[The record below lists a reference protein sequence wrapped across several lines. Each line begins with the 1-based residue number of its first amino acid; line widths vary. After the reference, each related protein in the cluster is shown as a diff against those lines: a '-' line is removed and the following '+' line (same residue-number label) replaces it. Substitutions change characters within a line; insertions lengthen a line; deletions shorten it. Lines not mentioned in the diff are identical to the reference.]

1 MLQPK
6 LRFKNFNEEW
16 VEKKIEEFY
25 PFIRNG
31 FVGIATPFYCEK
43 GVKYLQSN
51 NIHDGKIN
59 EKILKYITL
68 EFHQK
73 NIKNE
78 LKEDDILMVQSGHAG
93 ECAVV
98 GKKYIGCNCHALIIL
113 SSNKRSNSYFVSYY
127 LNSEKGKKSLIPLLI
142 GNTIIHIL
150 ASDIKK
156 HKIFFPRLEEQ
167 EKIADFLS
175 SVDVKINLT
184 ENKLELLKE
193 YKKEIMQ
200 KIFNREL
207 RFKDENG
214 NDYPNWEEKK
224 LGDIVQ
230 SISNG
235 ISINQNFDKIGYK
248 VTRIETISEA
258 KINLKRIG
266 YITTDKNI
274 KEYKLNIGDLLFSNI
289 NSVEHIGKLAYVD
302 KDYNLYHGMNLLRI
316 VFKENLNSK
325 YFYYLLTERKYKKL
339 FEKLCN
345 KAVSQASINQTELS
359 KIKVYNPCL
368 EEQQKIADFF
378 SSIDNKIEK
387 ISDELEN
394 LKEFK
399 KGLLQQMFI

>member
-1 MLQPK
+1 MKKIPK
-6 LRFKNFNEEW
+6 LRFREFEKEWEEKNLKN
-16 VEKKIEEFY
+16 
-25 PFIRNG
+25 
-31 FVGIATPFYCEK
+31 IATFSKGKLISKEDISETGIECIRYGELYTTYNEVISNVVSKTNLNISNLVLSEK
-43 GVKYLQSN
+43 NDIIIPCSGETAMDIAKASCVIKSGVALGGDLN
-51 NIHDGKIN
+51 
-59 EKILKYITL
+59 ILK
-68 EFHQK
+68 
-73 NIKNE
+73 
-78 LKEDDILMVQSGHAG
+78 LKENGIFL
-93 ECAVV
+93 
-98 GKKYIGCNCHALIIL
+98 
-113 SSNKRSNSYFVSYY
+113 SYY
-127 LNSEKGKKSLIPLLI
+127 LNNKAKYQIASLAQGASVVHLYEDHLKKLKVKIPNL
-142 GNTIIHIL
+142 
-150 ASDIKK
+150 K
-156 HKIFFPRLEEQ
+156 EQ
-167 EKIADFLS
+167 KKIADFLS

>member
-1 MLQPK
+1 M
-6 LRFKNFNEEW
+6 
-16 VEKKIEEFY
+16 
-25 PFIRNG
+25 
-31 FVGIATPFYCEK
+31 
-43 GVKYLQSN
+43 
-51 NIHDGKIN
+51 
-59 EKILKYITL
+59 
-68 EFHQK
+68 
-73 NIKNE
+73 
-78 LKEDDILMVQSGHAG
+78 
-93 ECAVV
+93 
-98 GKKYIGCNCHALIIL
+98 
-113 SSNKRSNSYFVSYY
+113 
-127 LNSEKGKKSLIPLLI
+127 
-142 GNTIIHIL
+142 
-150 ASDIKK
+150 
-156 HKIFFPRLEEQ
+156 
-167 EKIADFLS
+167 S